1 MRFDEFSLLFEL
13 LLSFLVSSE
22 GCLILLSVGHHE
34 VGCKVEYLDPNVNNF
49 ECSKTW
55 NLK

>member
-49 ECSKTW
+49 ECFKTW
-55 NLK
+55 NLT